1 METNKT
7 KKVKANHI
15 VGLILCLICAI
26 LLILTIISVCE
37 SFAEKAR
44 LEAIGATV
52 TIKITWLF
60 VVDVVLII
68 IAGIIGGVFL
78 SKKSST
84 DRVLTKEWDDKN
96 VEDEEIATSGIIDA
110 VGYDMKKVERFNV
123 DDIVVEP
130 DMSTSTTTNGTVA
143 KSGKL
148 KIKMSNNVSSV
159 SVPTS
164 EQAKIERKSTSA
176 TKSSEHSNGFFSAG
190 DDL

>member
-148 KIKMSNNVSSV
+148 KIKMLVKLLMQFRN
-159 SVPTS
+159 
-164 EQAKIERKSTSA
+164 
-176 TKSSEHSNGFFSAG
+176 F
-190 DDL
+190 L